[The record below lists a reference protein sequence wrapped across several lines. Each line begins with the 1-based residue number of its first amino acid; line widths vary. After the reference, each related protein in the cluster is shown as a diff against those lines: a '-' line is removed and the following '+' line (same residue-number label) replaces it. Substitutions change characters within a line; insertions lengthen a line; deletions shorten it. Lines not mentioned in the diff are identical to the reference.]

1 MRLVDLGQYPRPDV
15 LNIRVGLISQLRLDE
30 LPNRH
35 LLQPS
40 QVILLIEVMQPL
52 IEAFLDFFLLLEA
65 GLLCFFLH
73 III

>member
-1 MRLVDLGQYPRPDV
+1 MRLVDFGQYPRPDV
-15 LNIRVGLISQLRLDE
+15 LNIRVGLIGQLRLDE

-52 IEAFLDFFLLLEA
+52 IEAFLDLFLLLKV
-65 GLLCFFLH
+65 GVLCFFLH

>member
-52 IEAFLDFFLLLEA
+52 IEAFLDFFLLLEV
-65 GLLCFFLH
+65 GVLCFFLH

>member
-52 IEAFLDFFLLLEA
+52 IEAFLDFFLLLKV
-65 GLLCFFLH
+65 GVLCFFLH

>member
-1 MRLVDLGQYPRPDV
+1 MRLVDLGQDPRPDV

-52 IEAFLDFFLLLEA
+52 IEAFLDLFLLLKV
-65 GLLCFFLH
+65 GVLCFFLH